1 MKLST
6 IDYGIW
12 DNADLGGERYETRVA
27 KAENAGL
34 DFCQSCGKGL
44 KDGSG
49 VEVLVVG
56 GGAELLA
63 VADWDRYEDAPRGFW
78 GIFSGGMG
86 MFSVGSDCAKEIPAA
101 FKSRRTSGKE

>member
-12 DNADLGGERYETRVA
+12 DNEDLGGDRYEARVA
-27 KAENAGL
+27 KAANAGSEY
-34 DFCQSCGKGL
+34 CQSCGKAL

-49 VEVLVVG
+49 VEVMVVG

-63 VADWDRYEDAPRGFW
+63 VTDWDRYEEVISGFM
-78 GIFSGGMG
+78 GIYF
-86 MFSVGSDCAKEIPAA
+86 VGSDCAKGIPAA
-101 FKSRRTSGKE
+101 FKNRRVSQI